1 LAGTAAPGAE
11 LRAYVEIDS
20 MQPQWAAYVAQ
31 TCQGD
36 PPHAGMAQLYVEL
49 APASAVFG
57 LANVAVKNADV
68 RCGLQVVERQYGT
81 LELHG
86 RDPVAVRGAGAAM
99 LERAGMAVADRAQP
113 QVVADEVIT
122 RVHPNQ
128 AQLIN
133 RMNVASLLLQDET
146 MFLLEATPAAY
157 IAVAANE
164 AERHAPVKLVYAA
177 ILGASGRLIMAGRD
191 AEVAEAHRAA
201 RGALE

>member
-1 LAGTAAPGAE
+1 
-11 LRAYVEIDS
+11 

-68 RCGLQVVERQYGT
+68 RCGLQAVERQFGT

-99 LERAGMAVADRAQP
+99 LERAGLTAAHRVSP
-113 QVVADEVIT
+113 HVVADEVIT

-128 AQLIN
+128 AQLVN
-133 RMNVASLLLQDET
+133 RMRVASLLLQDET

-157 IAVAANE
+157 IALAANE
-164 AERHAPVKLVYAA
+164 AERRAPVKLVYAA
-177 ILGASGRLIMAGRD
+177 ILGASGRLIMSGRD

-201 RGALE
+201 RDALA

>member
-1 LAGTAAPGAE
+1 MPGATE
-11 LRAYVEIDS
+11 LRAYVEIDA

-36 PPHAGMAQLYVEL
+36 PPHAGMAQLYLEL
-49 APASAVFG
+49 APASAVFA
-57 LANVAVKNADV
+57 LVNVAVKNADV

-99 LERAGMAVADRAQP
+99 LERSGLTAADRVP
-113 QVVADEVIT
+113 PHVVADEVIT
-122 RVHPNQ
+122 RVHANQ

-133 RMNVASLLLQDET
+133 RMRVANLLLQDET
-146 MFLLEATPAAY
+146 MFLLEATPAAC
-157 IAVAANE
+157 IAAAANE

-201 RGALE
+201 REALG